1 MKARELEKNSPSLD
15 LIYNAIKEANKRN
28 EYKIFFPHWVYFSD
42 ECKLELMRHGF
53 KLYQGEWLRGDYG
66 LIIEW

>member
-1 MKARELEKNSPSLD
+1 MKAIELEKHSPSLD
-15 LIYNAIKEANKRN
+15 QIYKSIEEANKRN

-42 ECKLELMRHGF
+42 ECKLELMRQGF
-53 KLYQGEWLRGDYG
+53 KVYQGEWLHGDCG

>member
-15 LIYNAIKEANKRN
+15 QIYNIIKEANKRN

-42 ECKLELMRHGF
+42 ECKLELMRQGF
-53 KLYQGEWLRGDYG
+53 KLYQGEWHRGGYG

>member
-15 LIYNAIKEANKRN
+15 QIYNIIKEANKRN
-28 EYKIFFPHWVYFSD
+28 EYKIFLPHWVYFSD
-42 ECKLELMRHGF
+42 ECKLELMRQGF
-53 KLYQGEWLRGDYG
+53 KVYQGEWLRGDYG

>member
-28 EYKIFFPHWVYFSD
+28 EYKIFFPHWVSFSD
-42 ECKLELMRHGF
+42 ECKLELMRQGV
-53 KLYQGEWLRGDYG
+53 KLYHGEWHRGDYG
-66 LIIEW
+66 FIIEW

>member
-1 MKARELEKNSPSLD
+1 MKARELEKHSPSLD
-15 LIYNAIKEANKRN
+15 LLYESIEEANKRN

-42 ECKLELMRHGF
+42 ERKLELMRQGF
-53 KLYQGEWLRGDYG
+53 KVYQGEWLRGDYG

>member
-1 MKARELEKNSPSLD
+1 MKARELEKHSPSLD
-15 LIYNAIKEANKRN
+15 QIYTIIGEANKRN

-42 ECKLELMRHGF
+42 ECKLELMRQGF
-53 KLYQGEWLRGDYG
+53 KVYQGEWLRRNYG

>member
-1 MKARELEKNSPSLD
+1 MKARELEKNSLSLD
-15 LIYNAIKEANKRN
+15 QIYNIIKEANKRN

-42 ECKLELMRHGF
+42 ECKLELMRQGF
-53 KLYQGEWLRGDYG
+53 KVYQGEWLRGDYG

>member
-15 LIYNAIKEANKRN
+15 QIYNIIKEANKRN
-28 EYKIFFPHWVYFSD
+28 E
-42 ECKLELMRHGF
+42 CKLELMRQGF
-53 KLYQGEWLRGDYG
+53 KVYQGEWLRGDYG

>member
-1 MKARELEKNSPSLD
+1 MKAKELEKHSPSLD
-15 LIYNAIKEANKRN
+15 RIYNDIKEANQRN

-42 ECKLELMRHGF
+42 ECKLELKRQGF
-53 KLYQGEWLRGDYG
+53 KLYQGEWLHGDYG

>member
-15 LIYNAIKEANKRN
+15 LLYESIEEANKRN

-42 ECKLELMRHGF
+42 ECKLELMRQGF
-53 KLYQGEWLRGDYG
+53 KVYQGEWLRGDYG